1 MNIFFQ
7 YPQVKPYGLLFVL
20 FCFVFS
26 KNIMAEIDKHLLAL
40 AYGTV
45 VSSGEFQNSRRDARN
60 TTQLDSC
67 TINKAMF

>member
-1 MNIFFQ
+1 
-7 YPQVKPYGLLFVL
+7 
-20 FCFVFS
+20 
-26 KNIMAEIDKHLLAL
+26 MAEIDKHLLAL